1 MARFSPIQV
10 LSEAK
15 TSGEPVAMISL
26 YDAPTAE
33 LCCDAGADCL
43 LVGDSLGNVVLGY
56 DNFISVTM
64 EDMIRHTA
72 AVARGVGRS
81 SRPGVPVVADLPFGS
96 YTTVAE
102 AAKNAAD
109 LMRAGAHAVKLEG
122 AGPATLDAVRAIV
135 EMGAPVVG
143 HLGFTPQS
151 ALRFSGVVQGKTGE
165 AAEDLLREALTL
177 EEAGCSAVV
186 LEAVTREVAEA
197 VTKTLSVP
205 TVGIGAGAGCDG
217 QVLVWHDLAGLS
229 KNTAFRFVKRYA
241 EARALL
247 AEATRGFVEEVRSGE
262 FPKEEHGWSM
272 PEAELEGWRARHGTD
287 EDLPS
292 PAEPPV
298 R

>member
-1 MARFSPIQV
+1 
-10 LSEAK
+10 
-15 TSGEPVAMISL
+15 MISL

-72 AVARGVGRS
+72 AVARGAQRS

-96 YTTVAE
+96 YTTVTE

-109 LMRAGAHAVKLEG
+109 LMRTGAHAVKLEG

-151 ALRFSGVVQGKTGE
+151 ALRFSGVVQGKTGG
-165 AAEDLLREALTL
+165 AAEGLLRDALAL

-186 LEAVTREVAEA
+186 LEAVTREVAELI
-197 VTKTLSVP
+197 TKTLSVP

-217 QVLVWHDLAGLS
+217 QVLVLHDLAGLS
-229 KNTAFRFVKRYA
+229 KGASFRFVKRYA
-241 EARALL
+241 DARALL
-247 AEATRGFVEEVRSGE
+247 SEATRDFVEDVRSGE
-262 FPKEEHGWSM
+262 FPKQEHGWSM
-272 PEAELEGWRARHGTD
+272 PETELEGWNTNHGVD
-287 EDLPS
+287 GDLSS

>member
-1 MARFSPIQV
+1 
-10 LSEAK
+10 
-15 TSGEPVAMISL
+15 MISL

-64 EDMIRHTA
+64 ADMIRHTA
-72 AVARGVGRS
+72 AVARGVRGS
-81 SRPGVPVVADLPFGS
+81 SRPGVPIVADLPFGS

-102 AAKNAAD
+102 AARNGAD

-122 AGPATLDAVRAIV
+122 AGPATLEAVRAIV
-135 EMGAPVVG
+135 EMGAPVLG

-151 ALRFSGVVQGKTGE
+151 ALRFSGVVQGKTGK
-165 AAEDLLREALTL
+165 AAETLLRDALVL

-186 LEAVTREVAEA
+186 LEAVTREVAERI
-197 VTKTLSVP
+197 TKTLSIP

-229 KNTAFRFVKRYA
+229 KRAPFRFVKRYA
-241 EARALL
+241 DARAIL
-247 AEATRGFVEEVRSGE
+247 AQATRDFVEEVRSGA
-262 FPKEEHGWSM
+262 FPVEEHGWSM
-272 PEAELEGWRARHGTD
+272 SGEELEMWRARNGAD
-287 EDLPS
+287 GDLPS

>member
-1 MARFSPIQV
+1 
-10 LSEAK
+10 
-15 TSGEPVAMISL
+15 MISL

-72 AVARGVGRS
+72 AVARGVRGS
-81 SRPGVPVVADLPFGS
+81 SRPDVPIVADLPFGS

-102 AAKNAAD
+102 AADNGAD

-122 AGPATLDAVRAIV
+122 AGPATLEAVRAIV
-135 EMGAPVVG
+135 EMGAPVLG

-165 AAEDLLREALTL
+165 AAETLLRDALAL

-186 LEAVTREVAEA
+186 LEAVTREVAERI
-197 VTKTLSVP
+197 TKTLSIP
-205 TVGIGAGAGCDG
+205 TVGIGAGADCDG

-229 KNTAFRFVKRYA
+229 KRAPFRFVKRYA
-241 EARALL
+241 DARALL
-247 AEATRGFVEEVRSGE
+247 AQATRNFVEEVRSGA
-262 FPKEEHGWSM
+262 FPMEEHGWSM
-272 PEAELEGWRARHGTD
+272 SEEELEMWRARNGTD
-287 EDLPS
+287 GDLPS

>member
-1 MARFSPIQV
+1 
-10 LSEAK
+10 
-15 TSGEPVAMISL
+15 MISL

-33 LCCDAGADCL
+33 LCCDSGADCL

-72 AVARGVGRS
+72 AVARGARRS
-81 SRPGVPVVADLPFGS
+81 SRPGVPIVADLPFGS
-96 YTTVAE
+96 YTTVSD
-102 AAKNAAD
+102 AAGNSAD

-122 AGPATLDAVRAIV
+122 AGPATLEAVRAII

-165 AAEDLLREALTL
+165 AAERLLRDALAL

-197 VTKTLSVP
+197 VTQTLSVP
-205 TVGIGAGAGCDG
+205 TIGIGAGAGCNG
-217 QVLVWHDLAGLS
+217 QVLVWNDLAGLS
-229 KNTAFRFVKRYA
+229 KSTPFRFVKRYA
-241 EARALL
+241 DARAVL
-247 AEATRGFVEEVRSGE
+247 AEAARDFVEEVRSGE
-262 FPKEEHGWSM
+262 FPREENGWSM
-272 PEAELEGWRARHGTD
+272 PEAELEGWRARPGTD
-287 EDLPS
+287 GELPS
-292 PAEPPV
+292 AAEPPL